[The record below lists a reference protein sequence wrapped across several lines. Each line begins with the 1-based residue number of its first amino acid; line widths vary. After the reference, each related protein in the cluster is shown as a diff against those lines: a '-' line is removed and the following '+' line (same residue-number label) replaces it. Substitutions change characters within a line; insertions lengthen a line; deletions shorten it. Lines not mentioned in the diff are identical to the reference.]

1 MSTAI
6 RDIARKSLGYL
17 IPIVIV
23 VAVFGL
29 LAWIGGKQP
38 NPNALAALAVPVSA
52 EDWSKGSPDAK
63 LTIVEY
69 SDLQC
74 PACRSFYPV
83 VQQLLENYGND
94 IRVVYR
100 HFPLTSLHANAEIAA
115 KAAEA
120 AGKQGKF
127 WEMHDVLFETQA
139 MWSGQSNAKE
149 IFVTYAESLS
159 LNIDQF
165 RTDVESADV
174 EKAIEDDTAGGS
186 ASNIGGTP
194 TFFINGKQIDTP
206 RGYEPFAAL
215 IEAKLAE
222 LGVDRTASAP
232 ENDTTA
238 DAATPPDDATAAET
252 E

>member
-1 MSTAI
+1 M
-6 RDIARKSLGYL
+6 
-17 IPIVIV
+17 
-23 VAVFGL
+23 
-29 LAWIGGKQP
+29 
-38 NPNALAALAVPVSA
+38 
-52 EDWSKGSPDAK
+52 
-63 LTIVEY
+63 
-69 SDLQC
+69 
-74 PACRSFYPV
+74 
-83 VQQLLENYGND
+83 QQLLENYGND

-194 TFFINGKQIDTP
+194 TFFINSVMLVGAQP
-206 RGYEPFAAL
+206 YSVFQQA
-215 IEAKLAE
+215 IEAE
-222 LGVDRTASAP
+222 L
-232 ENDTTA
+232 EK
-238 DAATPPDDATAAET
+238 
-252 E
+252 